1 MAASTNSATSSLM
14 DWVRPSEADGP
25 LVGAVLS
32 TYGLSLDQP
41 DFFGQDFLPTLLGLG
56 GVRDRGYASPVT
68 LDRTL
73 ATSDVT
79 LICDAHALTAG
90 VRPTLRIDV
99 LPIGHTLQ
107 HAKVSLIHRHNRI
120 RLIVASANLT
130 HEGFRRQR
138 EAAVV
143 LDFHEGGSLSPE
155 VLDQAIKRWE
165 EVLGATADEQVRRIL
180 AAAASRASQ
189 WKAAAKR
196 ADKIDLQVVF
206 GGGTNPLWRQLVDV
220 WPKGESVQSWHVCSP
235 FWPQVDRNAAGTP
248 FDAIAQALQEKAC
261 SLADCDLEI
270 IARADTASPNALP
283 RFPFALVDYLR
294 KNGFPVTRGRIL
306 PARLDA
312 SDDEVPQGMAAENRD
327 LHAKWIVLAGRESV
341 VALIGSANFTR
352 QGLGVLRDPS
362 NANIEAG
369 VLLKWPRGKWHPK
382 EWRPPIQGRTIDWAT
397 CSVVE
402 LRDPPPEEDKAPEWA
417 EFIQKIEMSIRWER
431 LPDPDGEL
439 RVHLRPTASPAF
451 SVTLPPQSGGDLSP
465 LVAVQQQRSP
475 ICFAVPPEELRA
487 ILARRVVEVRW
498 SDDKYRCFFPVN
510 VLHESKAGMPS
521 ILGAKPT
528 EEQLLA
534 YFHGRISEEDLL
546 SRLERQAQESGG
558 HFVATAPEDAEK
570 LRRLQSYVVR
580 EFVESL
586 YGLSRTLQDGCFS
599 PRSAEQA
606 FLGDLSPVC
615 LGEQVLQA
623 FMAGKRS
630 PAAAGFQLAELIR
643 VVCEVVW
650 PVAASSSP
658 ETRQALEGVRRRT
671 IDRLFALCEQASV
684 RTEFAS
690 VIRDS
695 DFTAFVRTMLP
706 ADLASRWAAVLPRE
720 ASRPVANQHE
730 VIA

>member
-1 MAASTNSATSSLM
+1 MAARTHGATSSLM
-14 DWVRPSEADGP
+14 DWVRPSESDGP
-25 LVGAVLS
+25 LVGALLS

-73 ATSDVT
+73 AISDVT

-90 VRPTLRIDV
+90 VRPTLRVDV

-130 HEGFRRQR
+130 HEGFRKQR

-143 LDFHEGGSLSPE
+143 LDFHEGGSLSSE
-155 VLDQAIKRWE
+155 VLAQAIKRWE
-165 EVLGATADEQVRRIL
+165 EVLGETADKQVRRIL
-180 AAAASRASQ
+180 AAAASRARQ
-189 WKAAAKR
+189 WNAASKR
-196 ADKIDLQVVF
+196 VEGIDLQVVF
-206 GGGTNPLWRQLVDV
+206 GGGTNPLWRQLVEV

-248 FDAIAQALQEKAC
+248 FGAIAQGLQEKGC
-261 SLADCDLEI
+261 SLSDCDLEI
-270 IARADTASPNALP
+270 VARAETASPNALP

-294 KNGFPVTRGRIL
+294 KSGFPVRRGRIL

-312 SDDEVPQGMAAENRD
+312 ADDEVPQGMAAENRD

-352 QGLGVLRDPS
+352 QGLGVLRDPTK
-362 NANIEAG
+362 ANIEAG

-397 CSVVE
+397 CSVAE
-402 LRDPPPEEDKAPEWA
+402 LRDPPLEEEKAPEWA
-417 EFIQKIEMSIRWER
+417 EFIQKIELGIRWER

-439 RVHLRPTASPAF
+439 RVHLRPSASTVF
-451 SVTLPPQSGGDLSP
+451 SVALPAQSGGISSP
-465 LVAVQQQRSP
+465 PVAFQPQRSP
-475 ICFAVPPEELRA
+475 ICLPVTPADLRA

-498 SDDKYRCFFPVN
+498 SDDKCRCWFPVN

-546 SRLERQAQESGG
+546 SRLERQAQESDGRLI
-558 HFVATAPEDAEK
+558 ATAPEDVER

-586 YGLSRTLQDGCFS
+586 YGLSRTLQEACSS

-615 LGEQVLQA
+615 LAEQVLQA

-630 PAAAGFQLAELIR
+630 PAAAAFQLAELIR
-643 VVCEVVW
+643 VVSEVVW
-650 PVAASSSP
+650 PIASASSP
-658 ETRQALEGVRRRT
+658 ETRRALDDVRRRT
-671 IDRLFALCEQASV
+671 IDRLFALCEQASD
-684 RTEFAS
+684 RDEFAR
-690 VIRDS
+690 VIRDP
-695 DFTAFVRTMLP
+695 DFTAFVRAMLL

-720 ASRPVANQHE
+720 ASRPVVTQHE
-730 VIA
+730 VTA

>member
-1 MAASTNSATSSLM
+1 MAASTHSATSSLI

-90 VRPTLRIDV
+90 VRPTLRVDV

-130 HEGFRRQR
+130 HEGFRKQR

-143 LDFHEGGSLSPE
+143 LDFHEGGCLSPE
-155 VLDQAIKRWE
+155 VLGQALKRWE
-165 EVLGATADEQVRRIL
+165 EVLGAAADEQVQRIL
-180 AAAASRASQ
+180 AAAASRARQ
-189 WKAAAKR
+189 WKAAEKP

-206 GGGTNPLWRQLVDV
+206 GGGANPLWRQLVDV

-235 FWPQVDRNAAGTP
+235 FWPQVDGNAAGTP

-270 IARADTASPNALP
+270 VARADTASANALP

-352 QGLGVLRDPS
+352 QGLGVLRNPA

-382 EWRPPIQGRTIDWAT
+382 DWRPPIQGRTIDWAT

-402 LRDPPPEEDKAPEWA
+402 LRDPPPEEDKVPEWA
-417 EFIQKIEMSIRWER
+417 EFVQKIELSIRWER

-439 RVHLRPTASPAF
+439 RVHLRPSASLAF
-451 SVTLPPQSGGDLSP
+451 SVALPPQSGEVSSP

-475 ICFAVPPEELRA
+475 ICFAVDPEELRA

-498 SDDKYRCFFPVN
+498 SDDKCRCWFPVN
-510 VLHESKAGMPS
+510 VLQESKAGMPS

-558 HFVATAPEDAEK
+558 HIVATAPEDAEK

-586 YGLSRTLQDGCFS
+586 YGLSRTLQDACFS

-615 LGEQVLQA
+615 LGEQVLQG

-630 PAAAGFQLAELIR
+630 PAAAGFQLVELIR
-643 VVCEVVW
+643 VVSEVVW
-650 PVAASSSP
+650 PIAASSSP

-671 IDRLFALCEQASV
+671 IDRLFALCEQASA
-684 RTEFAS
+684 RAEFAS
-690 VIRDS
+690 VIRDE

-706 ADLASRWAAVLPRE
+706 ADLASRWAGVLPRE
-720 ASRPVANQHE
+720 ISKPVTIQHKE
-730 VIA
+730 TA